1 MDRNMTRDYLKRHM
15 VRDYL
20 KRHMK
25 QHECGSIDFR
35 LRVTADV
42 LAVIVIAVIVLVS
55 INYCKDLY

>member
-1 MDRNMTRDYLKRHM
+1 MDRNTTRDYLKRHM

-20 KRHMK
+20 KRHRK

-55 INYCKDLY
+55 IN